1 MEKALN
7 EFSLLW
13 NDVGIFNDISKIT
26 NKQKVETEEV
36 RKLMKYLFQVK
47 TETATHQN
55 DDLINDISK
64 KWNLEAFEKNDE
76 MIRLHENILN
86 NLSELTIREISLHS
100 NFKTLNENYNNLLNL
115 QSQLNSKIKKVESI
129 YSHYSNMNL
138 VNEFNNNFFNIN
150 FNDSKLLCQFLTKV
164 NEMLVL
170 IVNSINFFTLNNY
183 YKSEVYKNKYQQQLK
198 TILYNIKLLFK
209 FIFKYHVRIG
219 QTNRDLNSESSSL
232 EFENS
237 PELINSKNN
246 LVDDDPAND
255 VLVIKILKLMNKIM
269 LNMNNDDDVIQI
281 KLYYIN
287 NIVNSQ
293 LKSTSFDLD
302 IEKNSE
308 SDSNPLLGE
317 IKSLINKQFLYYNIL
332 FENVIIEDK
341 EEIITLLVNNIKSQ
355 FNYKGQ
361 DLEDYKHFLLN
372 NSFPD
377 DDNSNIDKQ
386 FS

>member
-1 MEKALN
+1 
-7 EFSLLW
+7 
-13 NDVGIFNDISKIT
+13 
-26 NKQKVETEEV
+26 
-36 RKLMKYLFQVK
+36 
-47 TETATHQN
+47 
-55 DDLINDISK
+55 
-64 KWNLEAFEKNDE
+64 
-76 MIRLHENILN
+76 
-86 NLSELTIREISLHS
+86 
-100 NFKTLNENYNNLLNL
+100 
-115 QSQLNSKIKKVESI
+115 
-129 YSHYSNMNL
+129 MNL